1 MTRWPTWWWTYRL
14 TMVVDMVV
22 DAEADKVADWD
33 RSGQTETDRDRTGQ
47 TGISSISMRG
57 RWDVGDKQLQNR
69 S

>member
-47 TGISSISMRG
+47 IGYR
-57 RWDVGDKQLQNR
+57 R
-69 S
+69 SL

>member
-1 MTRWPTWWWTYRL
+1 
-14 TMVVDMVV
+14 MVVDMVV

-47 TGISSISMRG
+47 TGISSISMRC
-57 RWDVGDKQLQNR
+57 RWDVGDKQQRNR